1 MDEGGLAGVSDDAGG
16 DEEGEFAVV
25 GEGAAAWAEGAET
38 GGLTKGDAGDAAGAD
53 SLGDCAGDCAV
64 VVKTT
69 NIAASSIRRTVLD
82 GAIIEV

>member
-16 DEEGEFAVV
+16 EEEGEFAVV
-25 GEGAAAWAEGAET
+25 GEGAAAWGEGAET
-38 GGLTKGDAGDAAGAD
+38 GGLTKGDAASED

-64 VVKTT
+64 VVKTI

-82 GAIIEV
+82 RAIIEV